1 MNFNINKYEEI
12 KEFFNKYKFSGEKIN
27 NTIIAVSKT
36 RKLVDIQEALRHGVR
51 HFGEI
56 RVNEAIDKFTILK
69 TKQKDIQLHMLGA
82 IQSNKVKNA
91 LKIFDYFHSLDRNSL
106 AIEFSKYPVEI
117 SSKYFFIQ
125 VNTGNEMQKSG
136 IYPNQTSEF
145 INYCKK
151 DLKLNVIGLMC
162 LPPVNDD
169 PKEHFLMLR
178 SLAENNNL
186 KQLSMGMSGDYKIA
200 IACGATH
207 IRIGTSF
214 FGYR

>member
-12 KEFFNKYKFSGEKIN
+12 KEFFNKSKFFRNKIN
-27 NTIIAVSKT
+27 NTIIVVSKT
-36 RKLVDIQEALRHGVR
+36 RKLDDIQEALKHGIR

-56 RVNEAIDKFTILK
+56 RINEAIDKFTILK
-69 TKQKDIQLHMLGA
+69 NKQKDIQLHMIGA
-82 IQSNKVKNA
+82 IQSNKVKKA
-91 LKIFDYFHSLDRNSL
+91 LKIFDHFHSLDRNGL
-106 AIEFSKYPVEI
+106 AVEFSKYPKDI
-117 SSKYFFIQ
+117 SSKSFFIQ
-125 VNTGNEMQKSG
+125 VNTGNEVQKSG
-136 IYPNQTSEF
+136 IHPNQTSEF
-145 INYCKK
+145 INYCKR

-178 SLAENNNL
+178 DLAENNNL
-186 KQLSMGMSGDYKIA
+186 KQLSMGMSSDYKIA
-200 IACGATH
+200 IECGATH